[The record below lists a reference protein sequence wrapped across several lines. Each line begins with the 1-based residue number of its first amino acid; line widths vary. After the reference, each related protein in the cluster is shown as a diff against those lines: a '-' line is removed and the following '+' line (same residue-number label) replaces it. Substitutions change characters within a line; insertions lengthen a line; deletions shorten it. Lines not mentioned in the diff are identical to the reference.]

1 MTIAKNTP
9 NLVIGFYTFSEW
21 FLHFSEWFLHFSDW
35 FLLKT
40 EPTT

>member
-21 FLHFSEWFLHFSDW
+21 FLHFSDW